1 MLTEMEDNA
10 ESFYG
15 FAQRLSKKHQ
25 RLLLER
31 DISDERRAQF
41 DQLIA
46 KSHEDFAALSNQ
58 DSESF
63 DQFLENYFAQTYAAV
78 KTES

>member
-1 MLTEMEDNA
+1 
-10 ESFYG
+10 
-15 FAQRLSKKHQ
+15 
-25 RLLLER
+25 LLER